1 MKMNSDQQLIELAK
15 CYVALSNVRDL
26 AQIQIMFAVDS
37 TYHSAFFGEYIGR
50 QAIHAMM
57 CDFFQRFRDVNW
69 TVNEYH
75 SIAENGV
82 TFEFIM
88 TGTNSVS
95 GESVRR
101 LGKEEI
107 YFDTNGLITK
117 IKVYPKI

>member
-1 MKMNSDQQLIELAK
+1 MISDQHLIELAK
-15 CYVALSNVRDL
+15 RYVALSNVRDL
-26 AQIQIMFAVDS
+26 AQIQTMFAVDS

-57 CDFFQRFRDVNW
+57 CDFFERFRDAYW
-69 TVNEYH
+69 TVNEYY

-82 TFEFIM
+82 AFEFVM

-95 GESVRR
+95 GESVKR

-107 YFDTNGLITK
+107 YFDTNGLISR